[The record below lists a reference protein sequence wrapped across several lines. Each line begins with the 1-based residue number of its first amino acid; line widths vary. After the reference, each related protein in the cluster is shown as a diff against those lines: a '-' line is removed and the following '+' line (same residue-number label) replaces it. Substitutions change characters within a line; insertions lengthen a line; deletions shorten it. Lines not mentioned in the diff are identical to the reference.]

1 MNVGSL
7 YTILIQNITF
17 FFNQSTGY
25 IVWGLFALGGWV
37 ILAAILLFAFTIFW
51 ADWREEKETT
61 NWKYVLLAVD
71 VPQENLQSPKAIEQ
85 LFSHLIGGYEKP
97 SIIEKFWHG
106 HKQRWFSFEII
117 SIEGYIQFLIWTEQ
131 KFQDLIEASFYA
143 QYPQAEITEV
153 DDYVNAMPTHFPDD
167 TYDMWGADFTLAEH
181 DAYPIRVYEE
191 FKNSI
196 GKDFPLSDPMGSFL
210 ESFSHIGTGEQIWF
224 QIILKPV
231 SQNWKEKAIDKIK
244 ELIGEKIE
252 SKKTIADYIIKVL
265 LGGMVSIGDQIF
277 NREAVVSKEEGK
289 PDAKNNLLFLT
300 PGQKKLVESMEN
312 KISKVGFKTKI
323 RVLYIAKKEVFHK
336 ERASY
341 LLVGAMQ
348 QYNNPTSNSIIP
360 KITTIQHSI
369 KKSNR
374 RKSELIKAFQRR
386 NIKYGAKAFMFN
398 IEELATIWHFPMSH
412 VQTPQLQK
420 TVGKQA
426 APPSGLPVEDLPVE
440 TTEKKVDDSANLK
453 SSLPGYQTDSG
464 HKINIDTDFG

>member
-196 GKDFPLSDPMGSFL
+196 GK
-210 ESFSHIGTGEQIWF
+210 
-224 QIILKPV
+224 
-231 SQNWKEKAIDKIK
+231 EKAIDKIK

-252 SKKTIADYIIKVL
+252 SKKPLLIIL
-265 LGGMVSIGDQIF
+265 
-277 NREAVVSKEEGK
+277 
-289 PDAKNNLLFLT
+289 
-300 PGQKKLVESMEN
+300 
-312 KISKVGFKTKI
+312 
-323 RVLYIAKKEVFHK
+323 
-336 ERASY
+336 
-341 LLVGAMQ
+341 
-348 QYNNPTSNSIIP
+348 
-360 KITTIQHSI
+360 
-369 KKSNR
+369 
-374 RKSELIKAFQRR
+374 
-386 NIKYGAKAFMFN
+386 
-398 IEELATIWHFPMSH
+398 
-412 VQTPQLQK
+412 
-420 TVGKQA
+420 
-426 APPSGLPVEDLPVE
+426 
-440 TTEKKVDDSANLK
+440 
-453 SSLPGYQTDSG
+453 
-464 HKINIDTDFG
+464 